1 MIRTTTLA
9 ATAALILGLSGAAFA
24 QGAGT
29 GTTGTGVG
37 SNAAGSKS
45 GVVGRGDGMDSPAS
59 TGTATS
65 PATRPAPGTQGTVPT
80 APTPMPPAGGPPPA
94 AR

>member
-1 MIRTTTLA
+1 MNRTTTLA

-29 GTTGTGVG
+29 GTTGTSVG
-37 SNAAGSKS
+37 ANSAGSKS
-45 GVVGRGDGMDSPAS
+45 GVVGRGDSMEGPSS

-65 PATRPAPGTQGTVPT
+65 PAMRPAPGTQGTMPS
-80 APTPMPPAGGPPPA
+80 APMATPPVSGPPAT
-94 AR
+94 R